1 MIIIKKANLD
11 VLNIFR
17 EFENNED
24 DIEYM
29 ENILKSFM
37 ELKEKDV

>member
-29 ENILKSFM
+29 ENILKSFI

>member
-17 EFENNED
+17 EFQNNENNTEH
-24 DIEYM
+24 I
-29 ENILKSFM
+29 ENILKGFM
-37 ELKEKDV
+37 ELKEEDV